1 MNAPAIRLL
10 DYWMGRNI
18 THKAALTPEIV
29 QNASNLVRRVN
40 TLISLMHDIEIE
52 RHPVTDTHVSSGWR
66 PPSVNATTPGA
77 AVRSRHMT
85 GQAID
90 LYDPEG
96 AVDEWCLDH
105 LDLLSECGLW
115 MESPAHT
122 KGWCHLQS
130 VPPRSGKRVF
140 IP

>member
-1 MNAPAIRLL
+1 MNAPDLRLE
-10 DYWMGRNI
+10 DYWMGRNA
-18 THKAALTPEIV
+18 THKADLTPEIV
-29 QNASNLVRRVN
+29 LNATHLVRRVN
-40 TLISLMHDIEIE
+40 SLAALMHGIDLE
-52 RHPVTDTHVSSGWR
+52 RHPVTGSYVSSGWR
-66 PPSVNATTPGA
+66 PPSVNAATPGA
-77 AVRSRHMT
+77 AMRSRHMT

-90 LYDPEG
+90 LFDPEG
-96 AVDEWCLDH
+96 EIDEWCLDH
-105 LDLLSECGLW
+105 LDLLSEVGLW